1 MRSCYQF
8 LSFCEVVLRF
18 AAVIDRAIIN
28 DKEEY
33 FKWEFSQIDEKV
45 NAWYVLSGRQGSWDK
60 KRMAGRAETL
70 PAITRFGR
78 THPIMTCTKWQVG
91 CRSQSALL
99 PAST

>member
-8 LSFCEVVLRF
+8 LSFCEVVLRL

-45 NAWYVLSGRQGSWDK
+45 KEWYALADRRGGWDK
-60 KRMAGRAETL
+60 KEWLAEPKLCQPL
-70 PAITRFGR
+70 PALAVRI
-78 THPIMTCTKWQVG
+78 Q
-91 CRSQSALL
+91 L
-99 PAST
+99 